1 MNNTIVK
8 KAVLVLAL
16 ILCAAGGWYVFYWS
30 RTPAYAAGEIQQALK
45 KKDLQ
50 LFKERVDMDRV
61 YGSAVDDTAAYL
73 ASDGRVDHALAASI
87 LKMLKKQA
95 VDEMVRQTEIRFT
108 EGSGKEPSGKAG
120 KIMSASLGSA
130 ALSLTDILD
139 VKEENGKALVYV
151 KVHDKKL
158 DKDFTWQVL
167 MEKDVNGSWTA
178 VKNSEPQGL
187 PAGKSPLKG
196 ASKRTLKK
204 WLSFLQR
211 PFA

>member
-1 MNNTIVK
+1 MNSSLMK
-8 KAVLVLAL
+8 KIILILAL
-16 ILCAAGGWYVFYWS
+16 LLACAAGWYFLYWS
-30 RTPAYAAGEIQQALK
+30 KTPAYAAAEIQQALK

-73 ASDGRVDHALAASI
+73 ASDGRVDHALAASL

-95 VDEMVRQTEIRFT
+95 VDEMIRQTEIRFT
-108 EGSGKEPSGKAG
+108 EGNGKESSSKAG

-178 VKNSEPQGL
+178 VKILNL
-187 PAGKSPLKG
+187 
-196 ASKRTLKK
+196 RDY
-204 WLSFLQR
+204 LQER
-211 PFA
+211 AR

>member
-16 ILCAAGGWYVFYWS
+16 ILCAAGCWYVFYWS

-73 ASDGRVDHALAASI
+73 ASDGRVDHELAASL

-95 VDEMVRQTEIRFT
+95 VDEMIRQTEIRFT
-108 EGSGKEPSGKAG
+108 EGNGKESSGKAG

-178 VKNSEPQGL
+178 VKILNL
-187 PAGKSPLKG
+187 
-196 ASKRTLKK
+196 RDY
-204 WLSFLQR
+204 LQER
-211 PFA
+211 AR

>member
-16 ILCAAGGWYVFYWS
+16 ILCAAGGWYFLYWS

-45 KKDLQ
+45 KKDLP

-95 VDEMVRQTEIRFT
+95 VDEWCARR
-108 EGSGKEPSGKAG
+108 K
-120 KIMSASLGSA
+120 SASL
-130 ALSLTDILD
+130 
-139 VKEENGKALVYV
+139 KE
-151 KVHDKKL
+151 
-158 DKDFTWQVL
+158 
-167 MEKDVNGSWTA
+167 
-178 VKNSEPQGL
+178 
-187 PAGKSPLKG
+187 AGKSLPAKQEKSCLPPWAPL
-196 ASKRTLKK
+196 
-204 WLSFLQR
+204 
-211 PFA
+211 PFPSLIFWT

>member
-1 MNNTIVK
+1 MNSTIVK

-16 ILCAAGGWYVFYWS
+16 ILCAAGGWYVLYWS

-73 ASDGRVDHALAASI
+73 ASDGRVDHELAASL

-95 VDEMVRQTEIRFT
+95 VDEMIRQTEIRFT
-108 EGSGKEPSGKAG
+108 EGNGKESSGKAG

-178 VKNSEPQGL
+178 VKILNL
-187 PAGKSPLKG
+187 
-196 ASKRTLKK
+196 RDY
-204 WLSFLQR
+204 LQER
-211 PFA
+211 AR

>member
-8 KAVLVLAL
+8 KAALVLAL
-16 ILCAAGGWYVFYWS
+16 ILCAAGGWYFLYWS

-73 ASDGRVDHALAASI
+73 ASDGRVDHELAASL

-95 VDEMVRQTEIRFT
+95 VDEMIRQTEIRFT
-108 EGSGKEPSGKAG
+108 EGNGKESSGKAG

-178 VKNSEPQGL
+178 VKILNL
-187 PAGKSPLKG
+187 
-196 ASKRTLKK
+196 RDY
-204 WLSFLQR
+204 LQER
-211 PFA
+211 AR

>member
-1 MNNTIVK
+1 MNSTIVK
-8 KAVLVLAL
+8 KAALVLAL
-16 ILCAAGGWYVFYWS
+16 ILCAAGGWYVLYWS

-73 ASDGRVDHALAASI
+73 ASDGRVDHELAASL

-95 VDEMVRQTEIRFT
+95 VDEMIRQTEIRFT
-108 EGSGKEPSGKAG
+108 EGNGKESSGKAG

-139 VKEENGKALVYV
+139 VKEENGKALVCV

-178 VKNSEPQGL
+178 VKILNL
-187 PAGKSPLKG
+187 
-196 ASKRTLKK
+196 RDY
-204 WLSFLQR
+204 LQER
-211 PFA
+211 AR

>member
-16 ILCAAGGWYVFYWS
+16 ILCAAGGWYVLYWS

-73 ASDGRVDHALAASI
+73 ASDGRVDHELAASL

-95 VDEMVRQTEIRFT
+95 VDEMIRQTEIRFT
-108 EGSGKEPSGKAG
+108 EGNGKESSGKAG

-178 VKNSEPQGL
+178 VKILNL
-187 PAGKSPLKG
+187 
-196 ASKRTLKK
+196 RDY
-204 WLSFLQR
+204 LQER
-211 PFA
+211 AR